1 MNPRT
6 IVAFLLAA
14 ALAGGALVVAGEV
27 APAGA
32 EGRHGG
38 EEGSPMELRKLTP
51 EEERVIVHKGTE
63 MPFTGKYWKNHD
75 SGVYRCK
82 RCGAPLFPSTAKF
95 DSGTGWPSFDSAFPG
110 AVKEV
115 TDADGLRTEIV
126 CARCGAHLG
135 YVFKGEGFTGLN
147 TRNCVNSI
155 SLDFVSGSASDVPA
169 AGAGVAGGGPR
180 TAPPEGVALA
190 GTCAN
195 PGDPSSGGVPLPAGP
210 APAPRRT
217 ADAYFAGGC
226 FWGVEYWLDQAPGVI
241 TAESGYMGGHVDH
254 PTYEQVSGHDTGHAE
269 TVHVVYDPSKT
280 TYEALAKLFF
290 DIHDPTQVDRQGP
303 DIGDQYRSVVF
314 YVDEEQERVAESL
327 IGRLQSR
334 GLRVATRLVPAG
346 TFWRAEE
353 YHQDYYAHKHGTPY
367 CHVKEDRF
375 GD

>member
-6 IVAFLLAA
+6 IVTLLLAA
-14 ALAGGALVVAGEV
+14 ALAGGALVAMGVV
-27 APAGA
+27 SPAGA
-32 EGRHGG
+32 EGRRGG
-38 EEGSPMELRKLTP
+38 EEGSVMELKKLTP
-51 EEERVIVHKGTE
+51 DEERVIVHKGTE

-115 TDADGLRTEIV
+115 TDADGMRTEIV

-135 YVFKGEGFTGLN
+135 HVFKGEGFTGLN

-155 SLDFVSGSASDVPA
+155 SLDFVPGSDTGLAASSSA
-169 AGAGVAGGGPR
+169 AATAR
-180 TAPPEGVALA
+180 TAPPAGVALA

-195 PGDPSSGGVPLPAGP
+195 PGDPSAAGGPVVA
-210 APAPRRT
+210 APALAPRKT

-241 TAESGYMGGHVDH
+241 TAESGYMGGHVDN

-314 YVDEEQERVAESL
+314 YVDDEQKRVAESL
-327 IGRLQSR
+327 IGLLQRR

-353 YHQDYYAHKHGTPY
+353 YHQDYYAHKNATPY